1 MFSLTT
7 QSIARINSQTLSSS
21 STKKVNAPSRARRAF
36 LKALVEPSSSI
47 DDAEILEKSLDAP
60 AASKEIPRPR
70 KAMIDP
76 ADGTFDRSPSLLFFS
91 FGFVRD
97 RDRSIGNIASVAR
110 TFQRHF
116 FCPFF
121 LMT

>member
-76 ADGTFDRSPSLLFFS
+76 ADGTFDRSPSLLFLS

-116 FCPFF
+116 FCFF
-121 LMT
+121 F

>member
-76 ADGTFDRSPSLLFFS
+76 ADGTFDRSPSLLF
-91 FGFVRD
+91 VRF
-97 RDRSIGNIASVAR
+97 RSRS
-110 TFQRHF
+110 
-116 FCPFF
+116 
-121 LMT
+121 

>member
-21 STKKVNAPSRARRAF
+21 STKKVNAPSRARQAF

-76 ADGTFDRSPSLLFFS
+76 ADGTFDRSPSLFS
-91 FGFVRD
+91 LFVRD